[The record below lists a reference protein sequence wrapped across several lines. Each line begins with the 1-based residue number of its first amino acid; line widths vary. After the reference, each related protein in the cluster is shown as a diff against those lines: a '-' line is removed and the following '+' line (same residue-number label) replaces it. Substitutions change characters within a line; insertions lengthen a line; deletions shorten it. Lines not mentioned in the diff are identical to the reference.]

1 MELYLSVGID
11 VGSVFSFL
19 SIVNPQGIA
28 VGKPFKIHHHDV
40 SSLEK
45 AVGLIKKAEELY
57 SMESRTFLESTGCYH
72 FPLFC
77 YLIESGFRV
86 FVINPLTTHSI
97 KNMGIRKVKNDKV
110 DSLAIARLGLTP
122 GLKLSVMPVGLVL
135 ELRCLTR
142 KYYELVDQ
150 RTVHTNQL
158 RSSLSQAFP
167 QFLPLFSNI
176 AGKTAMM
183 VLREYP
189 TPKHLLRAH
198 RKVLIAKLARTSRKG
213 EKRCEV
219 LYDRLM
225 AAARAALV
233 FGVSL
238 DSLFFNVREELDS
251 IEHFSGRMDRVV
263 ARMEQLVQENES
275 VRFIQ
280 QVRLLESIP
289 GVGFLSALTI
299 MCEIGDF
306 DVFQKPKQLVAYFG
320 LDPAVKESGLFKAT
334 QVHISKRGSR
344 VARRAVFSVALSSV
358 SRKNNGDAR
367 NPVLRE
373 YYLKKIQSKPKM
385 TALGAIMHKLC
396 NVIFAVL
403 RDHKPFVL
411 RTPEEHSLDYQ
422 ASRFAISA

>member
-1 MELYLSVGID
+1 MVPYLSVGID

-19 SIVNPQGIA
+19 SIVNPQGVV

-40 SSLEK
+40 SSLVK
-45 AVGLIKKAEELY
+45 ATECIKKAEELY
-57 SMESRTFLESTGCYH
+57 SLESRTFLESTGCYH

-97 KNMGIRKVKNDKV
+97 KNMGIRKVKNDKF
-110 DSLAIARLGLTP
+110 DSIKIARLGLSP
-122 GLKLSVMPVGLVL
+122 NLKLSVMPAGLVL
-135 ELRCLTR
+135 DLRFLTR

-150 RTVHTNQL
+150 RTLHVNQL
-158 RSSLSQAFP
+158 RASLSQAFP

-183 VLREYP
+183 VLRDYP

-198 RKVLIAKLARTSRKG
+198 RKVLIAKLAKVSYKG
-213 EKRCEV
+213 EKRSEV
-219 LYDRLM
+219 LYEKLM
-225 AAARAALV
+225 VAARSALV

-251 IEHFSGRMDRVV
+251 IEHFSGRIDRVFV
-263 ARMEQLVQENES
+263 RMQALVENHES
-275 VRFIQ
+275 VRFIK

-306 DVFQKPKQLVAYFG
+306 DAFQKPKQLVAYFG

-358 SRKNNGDAR
+358 SRKNNGEAR

-403 RDHKPFVL
+403 RDHKPFEL
-411 RTPEEHSLDYQ
+411 KTPEEHSLDYQ
-422 ASRFAISA
+422 ASRLAASA